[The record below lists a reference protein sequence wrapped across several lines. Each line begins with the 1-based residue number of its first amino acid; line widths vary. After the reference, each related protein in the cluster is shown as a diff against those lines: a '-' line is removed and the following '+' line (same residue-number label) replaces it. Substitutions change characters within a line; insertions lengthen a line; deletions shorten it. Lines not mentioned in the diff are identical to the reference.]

1 MSKSE
6 LKLEREIER
15 ILAESDR
22 GHERAGAAMSPVER
36 IIVENLSSRAY
47 NAMAAAEQRFGHS
60 SPEHRVAW
68 TVFSDAQSI
77 LRGDDVPL
85 AFSGNAERSNALGL
99 VEARCAD
106 KRGLRTQGIAEE
118 IVRMTRNPRFMGQA
132 LASEDEA
139 EREVRVDGGSRS
151 RPVAPRETKQP
162 RPRGLPRP
170 YVAQDSK
177 VVVPSRSGHEFT
189 MVLRPAKLRRAR
201 INGREGKVVTPAKRS
216 DEVWLVMTKWGR
228 YMGVLQEGGGREPW
242 AVSRLEEETGSI
254 GKDGARVR
262 DSILTGVTWQDAVA
276 LGAQAWWAP

>member
-6 LKLEREIER
+6 RDLKHDIAMF
-15 ILAESDR
+15 LAKSDR
-22 GHERAGAAMSPVER
+22 GHDGSGAAISPVER
-36 IIVENLSSRAY
+36 VIVENLSSRAY

-68 TVFSDAQSI
+68 TVFADAQSM

-85 AFSGNAERSNALGL
+85 AFSGNAERSSALGL
-99 VEARCAD
+99 VEARCED

-118 IVRMTRNPRFMGQA
+118 IVSMTRNPRFSGWERSSA
-132 LASEDEA
+132 GEADREIRVEGGPSRRAAS
-139 EREVRVDGGSRS
+139 
-151 RPVAPRETKQP
+151 RETKQP
-162 RPRGLPRP
+162 HQRGVPRP

-189 MVLRPAKLRRAR
+189 VVLRPAKLRRAR

-228 YMGVLQEGGGREPW
+228 YMGVLQEGGGAEPW
-242 AVSRLEEETGSI
+242 AVSKLEAETGFI

-276 LGAQAWWAP
+276 LGA